1 MSRAC
6 VTYRILLQYH
16 ALCGL
21 ALCCDWHILLLSAN
35 LMPLRVAV
43 TQKLKE
49 SFFFYIENLKAKKL

>member
-1 MSRAC
+1 

>member
-1 MSRAC
+1 MLS
-6 VTYRILLQYH
+6 V
-16 ALCGL
+16 ALP
-21 ALCCDWHILLLSAN
+21 CDWHILLLSAN